1 MDFGQVLCR
10 VSEVQSGRRPVDPRL
25 LALGRLADA
34 PDDLA
39 HPTLWAVR
47 IEPSEGVAGLADS
60 PAIGGVQL
68 LPGGSMRPAQHLS
81 KVHNSL

>member
-1 MDFGQVLCR
+1 MDLGQVLRR
-10 VSEVQSGRRPVDPRL
+10 VSEVQSGRRVTEPRL
-25 LALGRLADA
+25 SVLVPSADA

-39 HPTLWAVR
+39 HPTLRAGRAW
-47 IEPSEGVAGLADS
+47 PPEGVAGLADS

-81 KVHNSL
+81 EGHNSL